1 MKCES
6 CIEKFL
12 KADGTATPISVKLH
26 IADCPSC
33 RQKISAMQ
41 KAIVLAKETMPFTME
56 KDLSDSIMRQV
67 MQTTPASV
75 QSVSLLKWIAVGF
88 VIFLG
93 ILLIPFNSSMH
104 DIRLWAGGIF
114 DIFITVVFGLFI
126 TIYVSLFTASLF
138 KNDMFSKKIAKLI
151 RS

>member
-12 KADGTATPISVKLH
+12 KADGGATPISVKLH
-26 IADCPSC
+26 MANCPSC
-33 RQKISAMQ
+33 RQKISGMQTAMG
-41 KAIVLAKETMPFTME
+41 LAKESMPFTMK
-56 KDLSDSIMRQV
+56 KDLSGSIMQQV
-67 MQTTPASV
+67 MQMTPHSA
-75 QSVSLLKWIAVGF
+75 QSVSVLKWIAVGF
-88 VIFLG
+88 VILLG

-104 DIRLWAGGIF
+104 DIRLWTGGIF